1 MTKFKFEIRETLSR
15 FVEVS
20 AEFLDEAWEE
30 VERMYDDLEIVVNAD
45 DFGARLVETQAVSK
59 ARRDL
64 R

>member
-15 FVEVS
+15 YVEVS

-30 VERMYDDLEIVVNAD
+30 VERMYDDLEIVLTAD